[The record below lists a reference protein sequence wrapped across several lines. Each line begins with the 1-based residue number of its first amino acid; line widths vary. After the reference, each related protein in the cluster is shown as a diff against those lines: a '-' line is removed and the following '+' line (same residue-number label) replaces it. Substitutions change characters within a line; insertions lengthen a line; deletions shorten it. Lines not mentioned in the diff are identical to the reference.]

1 MLLLN
6 GDCIEQMQKLIDDG
20 VQVDSIVTDP
30 PYHLTSIVK
39 RFGKE
44 GSAPAQE
51 GTDGAFARA
60 SKGFMGK
67 EWDGGDIAFR
77 PETWELAL
85 KLLKP
90 GGYILAFSASR
101 NYHRM
106 AVAIEDAGFE
116 IRDQMMWLYGSG
128 FPKSLNLG
136 NGWGTA
142 LKPAH
147 EPIVMAR
154 KSLEGTNKQ
163 NMEKYGVGGINID
176 GCRIEGE
183 VKHPPNNPDFRDA
196 AKQAMAKG
204 GVDKLSFG
212 QDRDAPI
219 KRKTTNRKSR
229 SKDGV
234 WTDGNSGMK
243 AEGSQFADA
252 DPRGRFPAN
261 VMHGGLETEWAKYFY
276 CPKVSKAERNQGLE
290 DFPVKK
296 SKGGGG
302 TSNDTW
308 YEDDVNSASG
318 KFGSEKA
325 PSKNT
330 HPTVKPQELMKYLC
344 RMVTPKGGTVLDIFM
359 GSGSTGM
366 AAKDE
371 GFDFIGIERDKE
383 YFNIAEKRIKIT
395 APLSEFME

>member
-1 MLLLN
+1 MIIN
-6 GDCIEQMQKLIDDG
+6 GDCLEEMQKLIDDG

-30 PYHLTSIVK
+30 PYHLTSIVE

-77 PETWELAL
+77 KETWELAM

-90 GGYILAFSASR
+90 GGHLLAFSASR

-116 IRDQMMWLYGSG
+116 IRDQLMWIYGSG
-128 FPKSLNLG
+128 FPKSHNIGKGVDKKLG
-136 NGWGTA
+136 NKREVVKTIERGDVQTAIDKGVGYTADPANKNNKAVFGYGTETVTKGNSEWEGWGTA

-154 KSLEGTNKQ
+154 KFIEGTIVDNVL
-163 NMEKYGVGGINID
+163 KYGTGGINID
-176 GCRIEGE
+176 GCRVGLSEGDDPRLGG
-183 VKHPPNNPDFRDA
+183 KGTWKTD
-196 AKQAMAKG
+196 KMAKDVYVG
-204 GVDKLSFG
+204 GY
-212 QDRDAPI
+212 A
-219 KRKTTNRKSR
+219 
-229 SKDGV
+229 GV
-234 WTDGNSGMK
+234 ET
-243 AEGSQFADA
+243 GSSEL
-252 DPRGRFPAN
+252 GRFPAN
-261 VMHGGLETEWAKYFY
+261 VMHDGLKEDWARYFY
-276 CPKVSKAERNQGLE
+276 CPKVSKCERGE
-290 DFPVKK
+290 D
-296 SKGGGG
+296 
-302 TSNDTW
+302 
-308 YEDDVNSASG
+308 
-318 KFGSEKA
+318 
-325 PSKNT
+325 NT

-344 RMVTPKGGTVLDIFM
+344 RLVTPKNGTVLDPFM

-371 GFDFIGIERDKE
+371 GFEFIGIEREKE
-383 YFNIAEKRIKIT
+383 YFEIAEKRISSY
-395 APLSEFME
+395 APLMEFM

>member
-1 MLLLN
+1 
-6 GDCIEQMQKLIDDG
+6 MQKLIDDG

-77 PETWELAL
+77 KETWELAY

-90 GGYILAFSASR
+90 GGHLLAFSASR

-252 DPRGRFPAN
+252 DPKGRFPAN

-276 CPKVSKAERNQGLE
+276 CPKVSKSERNQGLE